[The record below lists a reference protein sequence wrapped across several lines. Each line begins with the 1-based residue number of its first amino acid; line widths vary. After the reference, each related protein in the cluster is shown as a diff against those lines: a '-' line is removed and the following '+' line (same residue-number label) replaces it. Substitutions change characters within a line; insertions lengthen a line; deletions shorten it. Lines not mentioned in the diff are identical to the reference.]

1 MLPTSRVNYLS
12 IKQAQVLDENDRL
25 GIWITNKSC
34 AAPEKVFG
42 QLERLLDEKYDSLQQ
57 IKEGS

>member
-1 MLPTSRVNYLS
+1 M
-12 IKQAQVLDENDRL
+12 KQAQVLDENDRL